1 MEITTWLSKEV
12 KLEFTPILGDNK
24 KQANGK
30 E

>member
-1 MEITTWLSKEV
+1 MEITTWLSKEG
-12 KLEFTPILGDNK
+12 KLELTPILGDSK